1 MAIGQGSHVRWQF
14 APQFKQAG
22 STPGAGVG
30 SDLSTAA
37 FRSHE
42 GVAASKS

>member
-1 MAIGQGSHVRWQF
+1 MAIGQGCHVRRQF

-30 SDLSTAA
+30 SDLAQGS
-37 FRSHE
+37 
-42 GVAASKS
+42 

>member
-1 MAIGQGSHVRWQF
+1 MAIGQGSHVGHQL

-30 SDLSTAA
+30 SDLAQGS
-37 FRSHE
+37 
-42 GVAASKS
+42 